1 MPEMII
7 NQLNF
12 YPDFDSIDSKFDFY
26 QVTTSEKFIKFGA
39 TFLDSLNPDII
50 KAIAFETGKTFY
62 ILTRKESTSTG
73 QLSNLVQNMEDGNT
87 LSFSKFETKK
97 LPLHIL
103 LQLFLNSIGAS
114 ESQYFS
120 FNNLTGKLFLYNK
133 AWQSTD
139 KEGKIWSLQV
149 LEVKI
154 TKDMCLQLK
163 AHLMSSILLKKEME
177 FKKRKFADYPQYTF
191 ANTNNTLR
199 RVSKTELN
207 QNDNFILKSVND
219 KKANIPFFDFSDYK
233 KFAATKIGCLYAVM
247 NIVKE
252 KYSNYFNIDFE
263 KSEITKTLKTTRT
276 ELEKYK
282 DHVESVILENGI
294 NFIDVIESSTS
305 GEYLHD
311 IEEKIKELIPD
322 IKTSFSKQLSKTKL
336 NIRYIKDK
344 SCYVS
349 EEDPHQNDLSGFAVQ
364 HITNNYSKD
373 SQAATYNILKELA
386 IKNDLQQKKITI
398 QDWTLYGFKSDW
410 IFGIKEDQSFK
421 FMKIHPDGTF
431 VIEKA
436 ERDLFNQNEYDKYM
450 ELYESSTTEDKVLAI
465 IKDSE
470 GSINLIRDTN
480 IYSLP
485 DFESVGKI
493 LNEVAKTEKLSGDLL
508 KEILPEY
515 SNKFEGEKEYS
526 KTDIL
531 KMFPSKTEKQNIVET
546 IFKDTRIRLHSYL
559 RNKESREEYFTGIT
573 DINYILKDEKS
584 AFYCVGEVG
593 NGMKNTLERACV
605 VRKIEVLEGRNIFEE
620 LLPLMEVE
628 FVRYGMLTV
637 LPFPIKYLREDK

>member
-12 YPDFDSIDSKFDFY
+12 NPDFDSIDSKFDFY

-62 ILTRKESTSTG
+62 ILTRKESISTG

-87 LSFSKFETKK
+87 LSFSKSEAKR

-163 AHLMSSILLKKEME
+163 AHLMASILLRKEME
-177 FKKRKFADYPQYTF
+177 FKKRKFSDYPQYTF

-207 QNDNFILKSVND
+207 QNDNFILKPVND
-219 KKANIPFFDFSDYK
+219 KKANIPFFDFSDYR

-263 KSEITKTLKTTRT
+263 KPEITKTLKTTRA

-322 IKTSFSKQLSKTKL
+322 VKTSFSKQLSKTKL

-344 SCYVS
+344 SCYVP
-349 EEDPHQNDLSGFAVQ
+349 EEDPHQDDLSSFSVQ

-386 IKNDLQQKKITI
+386 IKNDLHQKKITI
-398 QDWTLYGFKSDW
+398 QDWTLYGFNNDW
-410 IFGIKEDQSFK
+410 IFGIKEEQSFK

-431 VIEKA
+431 VIEKT
-436 ERDLFNQNEYDKYM
+436 ERDLFSQNEFDKYM

-470 GSINLIRDTN
+470 ESINLIRDTN
-480 IYSLP
+480 MYSLP

-493 LNEVAKTEKLSGDLL
+493 LNEVAKSETLSGDLL
-508 KEILPEY
+508 KEILPEH
-515 SNKFEGEKEYS
+515 SNKFEVEREYS
-526 KTDIL
+526 KIDIL
-531 KMFPSKTEKQNIVET
+531 KMFPSRTEKQNIVET
-546 IFKDTRIRLHSYL
+546 IFKDTGIRLHSYL

-573 DINYILKDEKS
+573 DINYIFKDEKS

-593 NGMKNTLERACV
+593 NGMKNTLERASV
-605 VRKIEVLEGRNIFEE
+605 LRKIEVLEGKNIFEE